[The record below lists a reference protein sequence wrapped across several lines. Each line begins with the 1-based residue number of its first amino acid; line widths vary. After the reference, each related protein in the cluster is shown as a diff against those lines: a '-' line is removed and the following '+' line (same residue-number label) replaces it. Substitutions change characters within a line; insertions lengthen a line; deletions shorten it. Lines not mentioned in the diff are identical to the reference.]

1 MTTQAEEKQRT
12 SQQNRAMHKYFTDL
26 ANELNAAG
34 VDQKLFIDHLKG
46 WEVPITADFLK
57 QIWKIKQEKMFG
69 TTSTT
74 QLNTHHV
81 TQVYETVN
89 KFVGQAFGIH
99 TAFPTQE
106 ELDQKFSNLED

>member
-1 MTTQAEEKQRT
+1 MEDKQRT
-12 SQQNRAMHKYFTDL
+12 KAQNRALHKYFTDL

-69 TTSTT
+69 TDSTT
-74 QLNTHHV
+74 QLKTHQV
-81 TQVYETVN
+81 TEVYETVN
-89 KFVGQAFGIH
+89 KFTGQAFGVSQ
-99 TAFPTQE
+99 AFPS
-106 ELDQKFSNLED
+106 LDDIMEKYENIS